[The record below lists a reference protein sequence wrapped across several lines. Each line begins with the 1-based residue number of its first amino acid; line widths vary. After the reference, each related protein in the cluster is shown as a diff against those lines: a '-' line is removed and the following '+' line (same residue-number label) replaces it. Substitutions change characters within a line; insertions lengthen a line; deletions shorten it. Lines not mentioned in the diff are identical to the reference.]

1 MAQPLLAE
9 YEGRAIA
16 AVVLVRYG
24 RRVIYMYGAST
35 DQERQR
41 MPNHLLQWEAIR
53 WAKAQGAAIYDFW
66 GAPDEFVET
75 DRMWGVWRFKQGYG
89 GQVVRHI
96 GAWDYPVRP
105 LLYWAYAQLLP
116 RYLARLRRAQP
127 PQIGAG

>member
-9 YEGRAIA
+9 FEGQPIA

-24 RRVIYMYGAST
+24 QRVIYMYGAST
-35 DQERQR
+35 ELERQR

-53 WAKAQGAAIYDFW
+53 WAKSKEASVYDFW

-75 DRMWGVWRFKQGYG
+75 DRMWGVWRFKQGFN

-105 LLYWAYAQLLP
+105 LLYWAYTVALP
-116 RYLARLRRAQP
+116 KYLAHIRAQT
-127 PQIGAG
+127 